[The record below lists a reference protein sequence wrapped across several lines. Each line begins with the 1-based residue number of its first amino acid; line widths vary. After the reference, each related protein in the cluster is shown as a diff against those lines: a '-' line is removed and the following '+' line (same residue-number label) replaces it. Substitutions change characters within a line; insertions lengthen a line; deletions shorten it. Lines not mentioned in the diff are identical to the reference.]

1 MRIEKLRINDI
12 RYNPEREGFEALV
25 TVHDA
30 GLAWRYPSF
39 VPAPMH
45 AEFKI
50 LASGLTARAIAAHR
64 SNEPGMRMH
73 LRPLVTTAPMPSAP
87 APQEQTFEHLPFAA

>member
-1 MRIEKLRINDI
+1 MRIEKLRIADI

-25 TVHDA
+25 TLHDG

-45 AEFKI
+45 AEFKL
-50 LASGLTARAIAAHR
+50 LARGLTARAVARHR
-64 SNEPGMRMH
+64 SKEPGMRMH
-73 LRPLVTTAPMPSAP
+73 LRPLVKAAP
-87 APQEQTFEHLPFAA
+87 APQLQSFDHLPFAA